1 MVRKDWASQNS
12 IALSWQ
18 APAFSNGAILD
29 YEIKYYEKVGLIW
42 SFLKYY
48 IYIYRYI
55 YIYVY
60 IKHVVMLY
68 YFTLKLVLLWHNLIP
83 PVSLNTL

>member
-42 SFLKYY
+42 SFLKMY
-48 IYIYRYI
+48 IYIYMHIYI
-55 YIYVY
+55 YIEY
-60 IKHVVMLY
+60 IVIEY
-68 YFTLKLVLLWHNLIP
+68 YFTLKPVLFGLSSYL
-83 PVSLNTL
+83 LCL